1 MKKLGLLLM
10 IVVLGTTMSIA
21 QNRGGQRMDPE
32 ERAKKS
38 TEALKEELDL
48 KKDQEKKVYELNLK
62 AGKEMTAAWE
72 AADGDREVMREKM
85 GKVRDNT
92 NKEMKKI
99 LSDDQYK
106 KYEKYLK
113 EQREKRGQ
121 GGGGGGRQ

>member
-32 ERAKKS
+32 ERAKQ
-38 TEALKEELDL
+38 TTAELKETLDL

-62 AGKEMTAAWE
+62 ANKEMTAAWQD
-72 AADGDREVMREKM
+72 ADGDREVMREKM

-99 LSDDQYK
+99 LSDDQYT
-106 KYEKYLK
+106 KYEKFL
-113 EQREKRGQ
+113 EEKRQQRGQ
-121 GGGGGGRQ
+121 RGGGSR

>member
-32 ERAKKS
+32 ERAKQS
-38 TEALKEELDL
+38 TKELKEALDL
-48 KKDQEKKVYELNLK
+48 KEDQEKKVYDLNLK
-62 AGKEMTAAWE
+62 TNKEMSAAWQD
-72 AADGDREVMREKM
+72 ADGDRDVMREKM

-106 KYEKYLK
+106 KYEKYLA
-113 EQREKRGQ
+113 EKRKQRGQ
-121 GGGGGGRQ
+121 GGGGGRR

>member
-21 QNRGGQRMDPE
+21 QNRGGQRMAPE
-32 ERAKKS
+32 ERAKQ
-38 TEALKEELDL
+38 TTAELKKALDL
-48 KKDQEKKVYELNLK
+48 NNDQEKKIYDLNLK
-62 AGKEMTAAWE
+62 ANKEMTTAWQD
-72 AADGDREVMREKM
+72 ANGDREAMREKM

-106 KYEKYLK
+106 KYEKYL
-113 EQREKRGQ
+113 EERRQQRGQ
-121 GGGGGGRQ
+121 RGGGN